1 MTIRRLTLL
10 SVTILL
16 AALVSS
22 VDTGAQEEAPRY
34 TAVTKVTRDTRL
46 ESTGRLL
53 TRARDAI
60 DIQAKAYRGRWAL
73 AMVMEDGSRVK
84 KGDVV
89 ARFETEEI
97 ERTLQSALFDLE
109 NALTGHRHRE
119 RHAELSREAVKD
131 EIIRTERSLVEAR
144 LRLEG
149 WTEHQLAMAREDARL
164 NKMNWEMSVGNLKE
178 ELAELEKMYEEDE
191 LVEATEEL
199 VLNRTRRSLEH
210 RIGTYEQVLRKR
222 KFTVE
227 FEENRRAEALRVDLE
242 LRERSYAR
250 RRIALEMEE
259 ESRRLSLEGS
269 RRGLDAKRRHLADLE
284 KDRQAM
290 TVRAPRDGILLYGA
304 DVTDGKRLEL
314 GRSMRVGSAFLTVV
328 DPGELTVRFQVPAKK
343 LLSVEVGQIFSA
355 TPVVDGAKELRGR
368 VETVSLFATGDQK
381 LTLLGKIRLPAP
393 TPGAIGGINCKVS
406 LKTGTEDVLTVP
418 EDAIHKD
425 DEKVWCLVKQP
436 DGQALPMEVK
446 VGEKLEG
453 GRVVI
458 EGLDEGAQVLLGG
471 GK

>member
-1 MTIRRLTLL
+1 
-10 SVTILL
+10 
-16 AALVSS
+16 
-22 VDTGAQEEAPRY
+22 
-34 TAVTKVTRDTRL
+34 
-46 ESTGRLL
+46 
-53 TRARDAI
+53 
-60 DIQAKAYRGRWAL
+60 
-73 AMVMEDGSRVK
+73 
-84 KGDVV
+84 
-89 ARFETEEI
+89 
-97 ERTLQSALFDLE
+97 
-109 NALTGHRHRE
+109 
-119 RHAELSREAVKD
+119 
-131 EIIRTERSLVEAR
+131 VEAR

-381 LTLLGKIRLPAP
+381 LTLLGKIRLPEP